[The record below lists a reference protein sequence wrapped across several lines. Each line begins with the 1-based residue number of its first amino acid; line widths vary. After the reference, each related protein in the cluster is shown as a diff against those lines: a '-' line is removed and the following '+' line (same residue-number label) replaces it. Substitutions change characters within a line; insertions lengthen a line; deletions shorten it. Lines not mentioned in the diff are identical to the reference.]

1 MKLVSTNEKL
11 SLWTDHQGKPVSIR
25 KSVSK
30 DTDVSGL
37 QTVWNLG
44 NLVNIVTHDS
54 LLDDEVRVDA
64 EYKRDIAM
72 NMLLGAAT
80 GGLIDGMVGSDT
92 IIDGV
97 LIGTAFGAIATNKR
111 KAVAQIGLI
120 FADNESI
127 SVEVDKQQYNILQ
140 TFCIENLKKIQDEQV
155 LEPTLQKVEYND
167 SEIDAVGSARKT
179 IKILAGIT
187 MAVALGGYFF
197 ANNVVLNTFSSSNN
211 VGNNSLGEQAN
222 QAMIN
227 VMPVVFLVL
236 ITGLLL
242 KTVFDSTRKNSDFI
256 HEKNKK

>member
-127 SVEVDKQQYNILQ
+127 AVEVDKQQYNILQ
-140 TFCIENLKKIQDEQV
+140 TFCIENLKKIQDKQEF
-155 LEPTLQKVEYND
+155 EPTLQKVEYND
-167 SEIDAVGSARKT
+167 NELDTVGSARKT
-179 IKILAGIT
+179 MKILMSIVMVAGI
-187 MAVALGGYFF
+187 GFYFLT
-197 ANNVVLNTFSSSNN
+197 NNFLFGTFSSNN
-211 VGNNSLGEQAN
+211 VGNGSLGEQAN